1 MLETARLFLRPM
13 NESDVAAIY
22 ALRSD
27 AEIMRFIRAPQ
38 MNRPDVAAWINLIS
52 SLWETEKIGL
62 CAVFDKTSNSLI
74 GWCGLWRLQET
85 GETEVGYA
93 IAKDF
98 QKKGLASEA
107 AAKFLE
113 YGFDR
118 LNLDKIVAVAR
129 PENVASCRV
138 MEKIGMKFD
147 GIGKYYDRDLAHYS
161 ILREDFNQSSL
172 S

>member
-13 NESDVAAIY
+13 NDSDVDAIF

-27 AEIMRFIRAPQ
+27 AEIMRFIRTPQ
-38 MNRPDVAAWINLIS
+38 TDRKDVAAWVKLIS
-52 SLWETEKIGL
+52 SLWATDKIGL
-62 CAVFDKTSNSLI
+62 CAVFEKTSNSLI

-93 IAKDF
+93 IAADF

-107 AAKFLE
+107 AARCLE
-113 YGFDR
+113 YGFDE
-118 LNLDKIVAVAR
+118 LNLEKIVAVAR

-138 MEKIGMKFD
+138 MEKIGMTFD

-161 ILREDFNQSSL
+161 ILRENFKK
-172 S
+172 